1 MTIHKEGKTTL
12 LLSFLILTIFNVLVY
27 YILPKFTTIFLVLSF
42 IKFVFLVS
50 FFRKPTRDV
59 ENPSDSVLFSP
70 ADGKI
75 VVIEKVFEEE
85 YLKKE
90 CLLVSVFMS
99 PLNVHINWYPI
110 TGVVTY
116 FKYHPG
122 KFFAAWNPKS
132 STENERTTIGLQTTN
147 GEIVIRQIAGAL
159 ARRIVCYSSEHH
171 KVKQGSELGF
181 IKFGSRVDIYLPLET
196 KMQVKLGDVVN
207 GNITQI
213 ATF

>member
-12 LLSFLILTIFNVLVY
+12 LLSFLILTILNILVLN
-27 YILPKFTTIFLVLSF
+27 IFPKISVIFLVLTL
-42 IKFVFLVS
+42 IKFIFVVS
-50 FFRKPTRDV
+50 FFRKPTRAV
-59 ENPSDSVLFSP
+59 EKPSDSVLLAP

-75 VVIEKVFEEE
+75 VVIEKVFEDE

-110 TGVVTY
+110 TGIVTF

-122 KFFAAWNPKS
+122 KFLAAWNPKS
-132 STENERTTIGLQTTN
+132 STENERTTIALQTNN
-147 GEIVIRQIAGAL
+147 GEIIVRQIAGAL

-171 KVKQGSELGF
+171 KVNQGSELGF

-196 KMQVKLGDVVN
+196 KLHVKLGEVVN